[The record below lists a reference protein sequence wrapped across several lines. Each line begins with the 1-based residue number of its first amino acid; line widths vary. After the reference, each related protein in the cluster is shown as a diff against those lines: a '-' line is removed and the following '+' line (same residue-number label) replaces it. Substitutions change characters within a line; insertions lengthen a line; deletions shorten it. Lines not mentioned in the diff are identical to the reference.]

1 MFEEPPAAGEQLGGP
16 VLSMVPSKMW
26 SKILREKQEMI
37 ITKSRH
43 GGRNCA
49 HGEA

>member
-1 MFEEPPAAGEQLGGP
+1 MGEEPPAAGEQLEGP
-16 VLSMVPSKMW
+16 VLSMVSSKMW
-26 SKILREKQEMI
+26 NKILREKQEMI
-37 ITKSRH
+37 ITKSRR